1 MPNQSDNI
9 GFHRVLESFQDERF
23 FIFQLTAPSKILMWL
38 LMTGSMII
46 GSSAKMAIYFQIIKT
61 KLADQP
67 INILIF
73 TENLLN
79 HLSNVFTLVSLS
91 SSFMLG
97 YTVREMVEAS
107 GLLSGN
113 SYCWIF
119 FYNSTFMVSYSAT
132 NGLCIAIV
140 RLLYI
145 KKGSWLRYD
154 FGEMRM
160 IRITVVSSMAASAL
174 LTIMYGHEIS
184 SNRSAYNLCMGHS
197 HEYQVKLAVP

>member
-1 MPNQSDNI
+1 MFSDNVCM
-9 GFHRVLESFQDERF
+9 VLFGE
-23 FIFQLTAPSKILMWL
+23 K
-38 LMTGSMII
+38 
-46 GSSAKMAIYFQIIKT
+46 YFW
-61 KLADQP
+61 P
-67 INILIF
+67 ICPR
-73 TENLLN
+73 
-79 HLSNVFTLVSLS
+79 S
-91 SSFMLG
+91 
-97 YTVREMVEAS
+97 
-107 GLLSGN
+107 
-113 SYCWIF
+113 IF

>member
-1 MPNQSDNI
+1 MMQSI
-9 GFHRVLESFQDERF
+9 PTVLTTLTKIQWNER
-23 FIFQLTAPSKILMWL
+23 
-38 LMTGSMII
+38 
-46 GSSAKMAIYFQIIKT
+46 
-61 KLADQP
+61 
-67 INILIF
+67 
-73 TENLLN
+73 
-79 HLSNVFTLVSLS
+79 NVCI
-91 SSFMLG
+91 
-97 YTVREMVEAS
+97 A
-107 GLLSGN
+107 N
-113 SYCWIF
+113 SYIT
-119 FYNSTFMVSYSAT
+119 YFMVSYSAT

-197 HEYQVKLAVP
+197 HEFQVKLAVP

>member
-1 MPNQSDNI
+1 
-9 GFHRVLESFQDERF
+9 
-23 FIFQLTAPSKILMWL
+23 MWL
-38 LMTGSMII
+38 LMTASMII

-97 YTVREMVEAS
+97 YTVREMVEAP

-154 FGEMRM
+154 FGEM
-160 IRITVVSSMAASAL
+160 AASAL
-174 LTIMYGHEIS
+174 LTVMYGHEIS

-197 HEYQVKLAVP
+197 HEFQVKLAVP